1 MKKIILI
8 LCVIM
13 TTTVV
18 HATQMCARRNTT
30 VIPLDS
36 IVAYNSKRFTTF
48 PLEWMWASYF
58 DYGTIYGFGTCLS
71 VHEIMEMTPGWTDTV
86 NMPQIIPTD
95 NEDIRGRSGIYT
107 ASDGTEHERK
117 YCYSKLIHPMSSQ
130 WVRAQIYNNADACA
144 VTCTGG
150 YGAVSAGWASGD
162 TRTVTLYNSVG
173 VGLEEIDGSEYDESV
188 NLN

>member
-36 IVAYNSKRFTTF
+36 SVAFNSKRFATF
-48 PLEWMWASYF
+48 PLEWMWAVFF
-58 DYGTIYGFGTCLS
+58 DFGTTYAFGTCLS
-71 VHEIMEMTPGWTDTV
+71 APEILEMTPGWTDTV
-86 NMPQIIPTD
+86 TLPLIIPTD
-95 NEDIRGRSGIYT
+95 NEDIRGRSDIYT

-130 WVRAQIYNNADACA
+130 WVRAQIYNNAAACTA
-144 VTCTGG
+144 DCPNG
-150 YGAVSAGWASGD
+150 YGAVAAGWASGD
-162 TRTVTLYNSVG
+162 TRTITMYNSVG
-173 VGLEEIDGSEYDESV
+173 VGLEEIDGSEYDESI

>member
-1 MKKIILI
+1 
-8 LCVIM
+8 M

-30 VIPLDS
+30 VIPLDAT
-36 IVAYNSKRFTTF
+36 VASNNYRATTF
-48 PLEWMWASYF
+48 PLEWMWANFF
-58 DYGTIYGFGTCLS
+58 DFGTTYGFGTCLS
-71 VHEIMEMTPGWTDTV
+71 VPEILEMTPGWTDTV
-86 NMPQIIPTD
+86 TLPLIIPTD

-130 WVRAQIYNNADACA
+130 WQWYQTYNNAA
-144 VTCTGG
+144 TCLSTCPGG
-150 YGAVSAGWASGD
+150 YGAILAAGGNGN
-162 TRTVTLYNSVG
+162 TKTITMYNSIG
-173 VGLEEIDGSEYDESV
+173 VGLEEIDGSEYDESI